1 MWCQNNCPNP
11 GSCPSSHC
19 LCSGIT
25 YISGKMFEDTKE
37 VIKSRKSKIP
47 KRLSKVVN
55 RRGITLQW
63 PKEKS
68 IYKTLHG
75 KLD

>member
-25 YISGKMFEDTKE
+25 YISGKMFEDIKE
-37 VIKSRKSKIP
+37 VIESRNSKRNNITMA
-47 KRLSKVVN
+47 KR
-55 RRGITLQW
+55 
-63 PKEKS
+63 KS